1 MIEQFENKII
11 NADCLDILKQLP
23 NECIDAVVTS
33 PPYFNLRKYT
43 NNEKEI
49 GRETTVDEYIKNLMK
64 IFLEIKRVLKETG
77 SLWINIDDVYIDKKL
92 ACIPDKLKICLSE
105 NGFICRNEII
115 WHKPN
120 AMPCSCKDRF
130 NNDYEKLYFFTK
142 SKEYYFETQYEQ
154 LKTKVCA
161 KNTHTE
167 TKNTKYIDDEQ
178 ETSVRQGMN
187 KKRGQKV
194 VYIRKNLPEQQMF
207 VSFLRRKTN
216 ADDIAKKCDLKKS
229 MVEHWFRKDKGGF
242 SYPKIDDWNKVK
254 HLFNDGSSEYE
265 KIDFMLNDVTIE
277 TDDIMKNYKKG
288 RIKRAVWSISTKASK
303 SQHFATYPE
312 KLIEAPILSTCPED
326 GIVFDPFT
334 GSGTT
339 GVVCKKL
346 NRKFIGTEL
355 SHEYFLIAKERFE
368 KEGKQGILF

>member
-265 KIDFMLNDVTIE
+265 KI
-277 TDDIMKNYKKG
+277 
-288 RIKRAVWSISTKASK
+288 
-303 SQHFATYPE
+303 
-312 KLIEAPILSTCPED
+312 
-326 GIVFDPFT
+326 
-334 GSGTT
+334 
-339 GVVCKKL
+339 
-346 NRKFIGTEL
+346 
-355 SHEYFLIAKERFE
+355 
-368 KEGKQGILF
+368 